1 MQGSLPPGA
10 QEKVEELKDLQETAQ
25 ELAVQKSEA
34 ETELTDSQ
42 NALEELEDIDE
53 DATMYREVGEL
64 LIKTDYAE
72 ARENLEEKV
81 DDLEIRVETLERQ
94 EERIQ
99 EQFEELQEELQEM
112 LGGGGGAGPMG
123 GMGGPAGG
131 S

>member
-53 DATMYREVGEL
+53 DTTMYREVGEL

-99 EQFEELQEELQEM
+99 EQFEDLQEELQEM
-112 LGGGGGAGPMG
+112 LGGGAGGGPMG